1 MSKNELALAVVEDL
15 RQLADHLLAIATY
28 QPQETK
34 ATAKAKEI
42 SIETVRAVLADKSQS
57 GKQLEVKALI
67 TKHGA
72 RKLTDVDPAKY
83 EELLKEAEML

>member
-15 RQLADHLLAIATY
+15 RQLADHLLAIANC
-28 QPQETK
+28 QPEVHK

-57 GKQLEVKALI
+57 GKQIEVKALI

-72 RKLTDVDPAKY
+72 SKLTDVDPAKY
-83 EELLKEAEML
+83 EEMLKEAEML